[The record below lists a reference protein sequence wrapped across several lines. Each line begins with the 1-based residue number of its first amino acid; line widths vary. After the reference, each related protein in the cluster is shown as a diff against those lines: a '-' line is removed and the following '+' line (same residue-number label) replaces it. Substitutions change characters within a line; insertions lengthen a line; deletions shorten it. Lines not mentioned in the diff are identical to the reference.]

1 MSCISSTLA
10 SVINGTEKKLNKT
23 IINGRVKK
31 LNKTIGI
38 WQVFLL
44 NEICEKYYL
53 AKISKR

>member
-1 MSCISSTLA
+1 M
-10 SVINGTEKKLNKT
+10 EQKKKLNKT

-44 NEICEKYYL
+44 NGICEKCYL